1 MCKHSSYFSLHLWTN
16 PTKPHFETP
25 TRFLRFTKQKS
36 PKRKPR
42 VRHKVMADAT
52 KGTAELEAKQ
62 DSDMKAKG
70 CWVSNNKKNIMKIGE
85 IYTPQIIHFNRIF
98 HVFFFRIHFGGT
110 PIFGNT
116 RFTRPETKSKSTP
129 EKWMVGRW
137 NFLLGAKNSLF
148 SGASC

>member
-1 MCKHSSYFSLHLWTN
+1 
-16 PTKPHFETP
+16 
-25 TRFLRFTKQKS
+25 
-36 PKRKPR
+36 
-42 VRHKVMADAT
+42 MADAT

-70 CWVSNNKKNIMKIGE
+70 CWVSNNKKNIMKIGD
-85 IYTPQIIHFNRIF
+85 IYTPKSSILIGFSM
-98 HVFFFRIHFGGT
+98 FFFFESILGGFP

-116 RFTRPETKSKSTP
+116 RFTLPETKSKSTP